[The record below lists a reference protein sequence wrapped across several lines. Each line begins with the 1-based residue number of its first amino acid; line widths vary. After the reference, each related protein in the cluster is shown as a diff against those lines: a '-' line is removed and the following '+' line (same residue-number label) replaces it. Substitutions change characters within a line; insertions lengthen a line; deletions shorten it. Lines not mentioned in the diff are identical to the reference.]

1 MNLPTSTPRRPFSPF
16 VTGLAACVAIAANG
30 PACSAQISGGFR
42 DVPAN
47 HWAAQSVAKLAAA
60 GIIKGYPSAPF
71 APAPPAATATPAGQ
85 NKASGYNGD
94 KPVTRYEL
102 AVTLY
107 RFVQYIER
115 ANKQPK
121 GKLPINGAPKSG
133 PQAVQAL
140 IAAGYL
146 PANTPL
152 ATEGNKAVTAKQL
165 SAALARV
172 ILKTREHAAPVSP
185 DSEQVIEKPGEVGA

>member
-1 MNLPTSTPRRPFSPF
+1 MNTRNLGPRVVPIAA
-16 VTGLAACVAIAANG
+16 GLAICAVIASAAVVSVAQ
-30 PACSAQISGGFR
+30 STRFR

-47 HWAAQSVAKLAAA
+47 HWAAQSVDKLTAV

-71 APAPPAATATPAGQ
+71 AAAQTPA
-85 NKASGYNGD
+85 KASGYNGE

-107 RFVQYIER
+107 RFVQYVER

-121 GKLPINGAPKSG
+121 GKLPIKGEPKSG
-133 PQAVQAL
+133 AEAVKSL
-140 IAAGYL
+140 VAAGYL

-152 ATEGNKAVTAKQL
+152 AADGGKVVTAKQL
-165 SAALARV
+165 SEALAKV
-172 ILKTREHAAPVSP
+172 IMKTRETAVPASP
-185 DSEQVIEKPGEVGA
+185 DSDLNIEKPQDFGV

>member
-1 MNLPTSTPRRPFSPF
+1 MNTRKTGPRVVPIAVGFAVCVVIASAAVVSVAQSTR
-16 VTGLAACVAIAANG
+16 
-30 PACSAQISGGFR
+30 FR

-47 HWAAQSVAKLAAA
+47 HWAAQSVDKLTTV

-71 APAPPAATATPAGQ
+71 ATAQAAPKGKPA
-85 NKASGYNGD
+85 KASGYNGD

-107 RFVQYIER
+107 RFVQYVER

-121 GKLPINGAPKSG
+121 GKLPIKGEPKSG
-133 PQAVQAL
+133 ADAVKSL

-146 PANTPL
+146 PAKTPL
-152 ATEGNKAVTAKQL
+152 AAEGNKVVTAKQL
-165 SAALARV
+165 SAALAQV
-172 ILKTREHAAPVSP
+172 IMKTRETAVPASP
-185 DSEQVIEKPGEVGA
+185 DSDLNIEKPLDFGV